1 MTVLS
6 DKDILERWEE
16 LFPNNNSLTSIQ
28 NRIQPASV
36 DLRIGALV
44 KRIDG
49 ETFTLYENKKYV
61 LRPGEFVLGST
72 MEYVSIP
79 EDIVARVEGRSS
91 IGRLGIMVHVTAGYI
106 DPGFKGN
113 ITLELF
119 NCSDK
124 DFTLNYGD
132 ALCQIVFEKL
142 SSPCLEGYDGK
153 YQGDTGVVCSRWE
166 EHGKKISRKKR
177 NGCNR

>member
-6 DKDILERWEE
+6 DKDILGRWNE
-16 LFPNNNSLTSIQ
+16 LFHNNDALVATHQ

-36 DLRIGALV
+36 DLRLNNVV

-49 ETFTLYENKKYV
+49 ETFTLGRGEYV
-61 LRPGEFVLGST
+61 LQPGEFILGST
-72 MEYVSIP
+72 IEYVSIP

-106 DPGFKGN
+106 DPGFEGN

-124 DFTLNYGD
+124 DFPLNCGD

-142 SSPCLEGYDGK
+142 SSPCLHRYDGK
-153 YQGDTGVVCSRWE
+153 YQGDTGVVCSRW
-166 EHGKKISRKKR
+166 GD
-177 NGCNR
+177 